1 MEWQIC
7 AWFALTGVLAGFLSG
22 LLSIGGAFIM
32 IPAFLAIF
40 QSYFHFDSK
49 FLMQLT
55 LGTTMACMVVNATCT
70 TLAHHGKKSVCWPV
84 LARHW
89 PLLCIGT
96 FIGVALTDFFN
107 ADLIKACFG
116 FYCIYS
122 GYRMV
127 TRKSAEPVARPTGA
141 HRATVLLFG
150 TLCGFTGTGGANLFV
165 PYLMRSM
172 GLDLKRAMGTA
183 AAIQI
188 PISIVGATSFL
199 TLGLASATAPAAMPY
214 TGAAGFVFVPAWL
227 LVSAAAPYFNKRGVA
242 LAHRLP
248 TARLKTI
255 FGIFTLLVGLKML
268 HATQWV

>member
-1 MEWQIC
+1 MDWQVY
-7 AWFALTGVLAGFLSG
+7 AWFALTGVFAGFLSG

-32 IPAFLAIF
+32 VPAFLAIF
-40 QSYFHFDSK
+40 QYYFHFDGK
-49 FLMQLT
+49 FLVQLT
-55 LGTTMACMVVNATCT
+55 LGTAMACMVVNATCT
-70 TLAHHGKKSVCWPV
+70 TLAQHGKKSVCWPV

-96 FIGVALTDFFN
+96 FIGVVLTDFLD
-107 ADLIKACFG
+107 AGLIKACFG
-116 FYCIYS
+116 LYCIYS

-127 TRKSAEPVARPTGA
+127 TRKNPEPVARPTGA
-141 HRATVLLFG
+141 HKATVLLFG

-188 PISIVGATSFL
+188 PVSIVGAASFL
-199 TLGLASATAPAAMPY
+199 ALGLGNAMEPAATPHA
-214 TGAAGFVFVPAWL
+214 GAAGFVFVPAWL
-227 LVSAAAPYFNKRGVA
+227 LVSVAVPYFNKRGVA

-248 TARLKTI
+248 AARLKTI
-255 FGIFTLLVGLKML
+255 FGVFTLLVGLKMV
-268 HATQWV
+268 HATQWG